1 MTLDEYEQIIP
12 NAKVDGLTFLTPNQ
26 HCAWRVQTLYT
37 KEPDT
42 IAWLNR
48 MQPGDVL
55 FDVGANMGQYSL
67 LAAQR
72 GVRVHA
78 FEPEAQNFA
87 LLVRNI
93 IINNLSDLCTAWP
106 VALSN
111 DVSLDILHL
120 SSLIAGGS
128 CHAFG
133 ESIDFHGKPRAFPH
147 SQGSV
152 AWTMDKFAHEHHNA
166 EGYGTYPNYI
176 KLDVDGFEHL
186 VVEGGVKCVA
196 HAKSVLIEINTAYP
210 EHMAL
215 VDRMTNGLGFN
226 YDEAQALE
234 SRRKDGPFKGVG
246 NIIFYRD

>member
-1 MTLDEYEQIIP
+1 MTLDEYEKIVP

-48 MQPGDVL
+48 MKPGDVL

-67 LAAQR
+67 IAGQK

-78 FEPEAQNFA
+78 FEPESQNFA

-93 IINNLSDLCTAWP
+93 IINNLSDMVTAWP

-152 AWTMDKFAHEHHNA
+152 AWTMDKFAHQYA
-166 EGYGTYPNYI
+166 YPDYV

-186 VVEGGVKCVA
+186 VIEGGAEVVKR
-196 HAKSVLIEINTAYP
+196 AKSVLIEINTQYP
-210 EHMAL
+210 QHMEL
-215 VDRMTNGLGFN
+215 VDRMTNGYGFN
-226 YDEAQALE
+226 YDSAQAAE
-234 SRRKDGPFKGVG
+234 SRRKEGPFVGVG
-246 NIIFYRD
+246 NIIFYKD

>member
-1 MTLDEYEQIIP
+1 MTLDEYEKIIP

-42 IAWLNR
+42 IAWLNQ
-48 MQPGDVL
+48 MQPGDTL

-93 IINNLSDLCTAWP
+93 IINNLNDLITAWP
-106 VALSN
+106 VALS
-111 DVSLDILHL
+111 DRVSLEVLHL
-120 SSLIAGGS
+120 SSLVTGGS
-128 CHAFG
+128 CHAYG
-133 ESIDFHGKPRAFPH
+133 ESIDFHGKPRAFPY
-147 SQGSV
+147 SQGSMS
-152 AWTMDKFAHEHHNA
+152 TTLDKFVAEHGA
-166 EGYGTYPNYI
+166 PNYV

-186 VVEGGVKCVA
+186 VVAGGRSA
-196 HAKSVLIEINTAYP
+196 MLHAKSVLIEINTAYP
-210 EHMAL
+210 EHMEL
-215 VDRMTNGLGFN
+215 VDLMTNGYGFN

-234 SRRKDGPFKGVG
+234 SRRKEGPFKGVG